1 MPSDNRQEAALAA
14 LTGPLTHFRSCL
26 AATIEE
32 IRGQTTMHG
41 DNGAIGGDDL
51 GRFGVDH
58 IDPERFALLTS
69 RRAGIDHEA
78 TLRIQR
84 AAGVLSDLMERESY
98 LFVAQVGPKRSLREA
113 VDRAFADAG
122 CAFGA
127 ARLIERLRSEPNV
140 EEGAGELDR
149 FPFYSWNRKE
159 RRIAPPLVVNLEGAA
174 LRADELIGFMD
185 GRAKIVLLVQG
196 EAPPASLVRLITPG
210 TFVAQTTDGE
220 VLERFGDFEGPGVVA
235 WLQQGAA
242 VFTHDPHGG
251 AQLTDR
257 LQVDSIPDARPHGR
271 LGGRSIRQQTEDL
284 RQLRALAAGLP
295 EPLAPVTEVE
305 SSEPAESRVDAPPEQ
320 ESEAKTP
327 ENAPPRASPVQELAK
342 WILSRTDL
350 SGMQ

>member
-26 AATIEE
+26 AATVEE
-32 IRGQTTMHG
+32 IRDQTTMHS
-41 DNGAIGGDDL
+41 DNGAVGGDDL

-58 IDPERFALLTS
+58 IDPERFALLISQRTS
-69 RRAGIDHEA
+69 VDHEA

-84 AAGVLSDLMERESY
+84 AAGVLSGLVEKESD
-98 LFVAQVGPKRSLREA
+98 LFVTQIGPNQSLRDA

-127 ARLIERLRSEPNV
+127 ARFIERLRNEPNV
-140 EEGAGELDR
+140 EEGAGELER
-149 FPFYSWNRKE
+149 FPFYLWNRKE

-174 LRADELIGFMD
+174 LRADELVGFMD
-185 GRAKIVLLVQG
+185 GRAKIVLLVHG

-220 VLERFGDFEGPGVVA
+220 VLRRFGEFEGPGVVA
-235 WLQQGAA
+235 WLPGGAA

-251 AQLTDR
+251 AQLSER
-257 LQVDSIPDARPHGR
+257 LRVDAIPEERPHRR

-284 RQLRALAAGLP
+284 RQLHALVAGLHEQP
-295 EPLAPVTEVE
+295 APVRVPET
-305 SSEPAESRVDAPPEQ
+305 SEPAESRVDAPAGQ
-320 ESEAKTP
+320 GAEAKSSG
-327 ENAPPRASPVQELAK
+327 EAPAEVSPVQELAK

-350 SGMQ
+350 SGMP